1 MSCLWLIQTF
11 IVLFIYTDLHRLK
24 QSPKHLHHKSH
35 HHYGTTSEGAF
46 SNSGAR
52 IDYDEDIY
60 KQIGS
65 PNDYSPTRRTGSQA
79 STPRR
84 CDSSSD
90 ADSLIETAENVIT
103 YQSTNNLN
111 SYSHGATDVAIGNT
125 HVSIETEGLVNGS
138 LSYEEKLRSGS
149 QEYID
154 SQEGSMNDY
163 LEGKSKLRFIY
174 HGKYTFLITLLHGKS
189 S

>member
-24 QSPKHLHHKSH
+24 QSPKHVHKSH

-46 SNSGAR
+46 NNSLTRSGVR
-52 IDYDEDIY
+52 TDYDEDIY

-65 PNDYSPTRRTGSQA
+65 PNDYSSRRTGSRT
-79 STPRR
+79 STPGR
-84 CDSSSD
+84 CSTGSSSD

-103 YQSTNNLN
+103 NQSTKNLN
-111 SYSHGATDVAIGNT
+111 SSSYGAAEVAIGNRS
-125 HVSIETEGLVNGS
+125 VSIEAEGLVNGS
-138 LSYEEKLRSGS
+138 LTYEEKLRSDS

-154 SQEGSMNDY
+154 SQEGLMNDY
-163 LEGKSKLRFIY
+163 LEGKSKLRFFY
-174 HGKYTFLITLLHGKS
+174 HGKYTMYK
-189 S
+189 

>member
-24 QSPKHLHHKSH
+24 ESPKHVHKSH
-35 HHYGTTSEGAF
+35 HHYGTTSDRTFG
-46 SNSGAR
+46 NSLPRTAAR

-65 PNDYSPTRRTGSQA
+65 PNNSTPKRTGSQA
-79 STPRR
+79 STPVHSSY
-84 CDSSSD
+84 SSS

-103 YQSTNNLN
+103 NQSENIN
-111 SYSHGATDVAIGNT
+111 SPSHGATEFAIGDGS
-125 HVSIETEGLVNGS
+125 VAIETEGLVNGS
-138 LSYEEKLRSGS
+138 LTYEEKLRSSS

-154 SQEGSMNDY
+154 SQEGSLNDY
-163 LEGKSKLRFIY
+163 LQGKSKLRFMY
-174 HGKYTFLITLLHGKS
+174 HGKYIALIL
-189 S
+189 